1 MQDIGAPE
9 GLTGG
14 LARRYRRGGAR
25 NSRRPRSGNR
35 PGPRH
40 RASSFARLGLAF
52 AVLGRYATI
61 CVAARRRPE
70 LHPSFALTAGTPW
83 AI

>member
-1 MQDIGAPE
+1 MQDIGEPWKDA
-9 GLTGG
+9 GG
-14 LARRYRRGGAR
+14 RQRDGRRGRPRGGALSQ
-25 NSRRPRSGNR
+25 SRRRV
-35 PGPRH
+35 
-40 RASSFARLGLAF
+40 AA
-52 AVLGRYATI
+52 LGRVAREVAALGRHGRNYATI